1 VTVEFEL
8 TNTGSRA
15 GAEVAQ
21 VYVQESSPSLPRPLK
36 ELKGFKKVFLQPGEK
51 QKVSVALDQNAFAHY
66 DPDKKAWV
74 ADKGAYKI
82 LVGSSSRD
90 LPARRQIQTEPETMV
105 EK

>member
-1 VTVEFEL
+1 VTIEFEL

-36 ELKGFKKVFLQPGEK
+36 ELKSFKKVFLQPGEK
-51 QKVSVALDQNAFAHY
+51 QKVSIALGQNAFAHY

-90 LPARRQIQTEPETMV
+90 LLLDGKFKLPETIT